1 MSMADS
7 ADPIVSGKSAT
18 ANCRSP
24 KTMNTSK
31 RSNMRGK
38 TWGWPA
44 RIGALALVTSIG
56 LFAALAPATV
66 AAASPSL
73 ESTGSSFAGVAIQE
87 WVGQAA
93 TLYGLNINWQ
103 VSSSVIGLDNFAQNE
118 IDFGASDIPYS
129 SGQASSTPN
138 QPYQYMPDVAG
149 ALAFMYNLDGAETG
163 TKITNLVLDPQV
175 IDDIFSGAIT
185 TWNAAPIAQLNPQLA
200 GNLPDT
206 KILAVYRVDA
216 SGENYLLSDYLLHMD
231 TSNFEAFQTAMG
243 LGSGVGEPSASWPT
257 IVPGTD
263 PPGYPGWNNND
274 MVGQNGSDNAANYVA
289 ASASNGAIAYV
300 ETAYADEHGD
310 PVASLINQS
319 GNAVQPTSVNDATAL
334 EKAVLYSDLTQNL
347 TGVYTNPL
355 PNAYPL
361 SSYSYLVTPC
371 SPSLAAKQRTKCSGP
386 GGTSPY
392 ASDRGQALGQ
402 FVTFLACAG
411 QQKMAL
417 LGYSPLPPNLV
428 QEDFDAV
435 GRLNGGHE
443 PPPVSPS
450 DCQNPYVDG
459 QTPLPGEPK
468 VDGGAPPPGGGQG
481 VGAGGTGTTGTG
493 RGGTTGTGGTGTTG
507 TGGGGRTGTG
517 GGGTTGGGGSGTTG
531 TGGGGATGKA
541 GKGSAGGGSAPT
553 AAGGAAKYLAKW
565 KTNGGGVPG
574 QSSFLRAANLRAA
587 ASSAL
592 GFGSP
597 IVRILAWCVVLAVAI
612 YLPAVALGRR
622 RRKTGRRWPWSRGK
636 NPRPAANLTNGG
648 GGSPL
653 ATSGTRSTGDGA

>member
-7 ADPIVSGKSAT
+7 ADPIVSGRTST
-18 ANCRSP
+18 ANCRSRTTM
-24 KTMNTSK
+24 KTSMCTNVRT
-31 RSNMRGK
+31 K

-44 RIGALALVTSIG
+44 RVGAVALVTSIG

-129 SGQASSTPN
+129 SGQASSTPS

-149 ALAFMYNLDGAETG
+149 ALAFMYNLTGAETG
-163 TKITNLVLDPQV
+163 TRITNLVLDPQV

-200 GNLPDT
+200 GNLPST

-257 IVPGTD
+257 IVPGSNPT
-263 PPGYPGWNNND
+263 GYPGWNNGD

-289 ASASNGAIAYV
+289 AAASNGAIAYV
-300 ETAYADEHGD
+300 ETAYADEHGV
-310 PVASLINQS
+310 PVASVINQS

-371 SPSLAAKQRTKCSGP
+371 SPSWATKQHTKCSGP
-386 GGTSPY
+386 GGSSPY

-435 GRLNGGHE
+435 GRLNGGQE

-481 VGAGGTGTTGTG
+481 VGK
-493 RGGTTGTGGTGTTG
+493 
-507 TGGGGRTGTG
+507 GGGKTGS
-517 GGGTTGGGGSGTTG
+517 GGSGTTG
-531 TGGGGATGKA
+531 SGGSGTTGSGGSGRTASGGSGTTGSGGSGTTGSGGSGTTGKS
-541 GKGSAGGGSAPT
+541 GKGTVGGGSGP
-553 AAGGAAKYLAKW
+553 AGGTGASKYLLKL
-565 KTNGGGVPG
+565 KSKGGGVAG

-592 GFGSP
+592 GFASP

-622 RRKTGRRWPWSRGK
+622 RRRSGRRWPWSRAK
-636 NPRPAANLTNGG
+636 TAQPAANLATGG
-648 GGSPL
+648 AGSPL